1 MSERTNQKKLG
12 LAAALLLVGA
22 GVGYVSIC
30 TWYLGL
36 ILDFAGWELHKGG
49 WPVHAMCGVALF
61 LLGFGL
67 FRIAFRT
74 RRWSQPFPNL
84 LTRDIPVIET
94 DDIAG
99 ALAEL
104 RKNPKKFLWSQFV
117 DHKSSQD
124 AMSLFIGAGILGI
137 GLWSGQT
144 VLRLFSLFDGADA
157 GPTLNKALFALV
169 VSAPGLFVFFRGFL
183 QTLKDE
189 YLLVDIDSRKLYRV
203 DVSKAQASPVMVAD
217 FSQIQ
222 RLAYRVNRDPTND
235 DSDHEIAL
243 YRLGDDKD
251 SCLEFLWADETE
263 SALFPEIAGLLAGV
277 FGVPLE
283 TEEILE
289 DA

>member
-1 MSERTNQKKLG
+1 MSDRTNQKKLG
-12 LAAALLLVGA
+12 LATILLLVGA

-36 ILDFAGWELHKGG
+36 ILDFAGWELRKGG
-49 WPVHAMCGVALF
+49 WPVHAIWGVALF

-84 LTRDIPVIET
+84 LTRDISVIET

-104 RKNPKKFLWSQFV
+104 RKNPKKLLWSQFV

-124 AMSLFIGAGILGI
+124 AMSLFVGAGLLGI
-137 GLWSGQT
+137 GLWVGQT

-183 QTLKDE
+183 
-189 YLLVDIDSRKLYRV
+189 
-203 DVSKAQASPVMVAD
+203 
-217 FSQIQ
+217 
-222 RLAYRVNRDPTND
+222 
-235 DSDHEIAL
+235 
-243 YRLGDDKD
+243 
-251 SCLEFLWADETE
+251 
-263 SALFPEIAGLLAGV
+263 
-277 FGVPLE
+277 
-283 TEEILE
+283 
-289 DA
+289 